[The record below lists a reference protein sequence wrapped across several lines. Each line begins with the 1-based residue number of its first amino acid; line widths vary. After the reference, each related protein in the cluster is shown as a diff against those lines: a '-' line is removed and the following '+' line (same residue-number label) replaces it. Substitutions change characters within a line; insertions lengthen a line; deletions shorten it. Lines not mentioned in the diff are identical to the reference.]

1 MSREFAIETED
12 LTKEFDDLVAVDN
25 LNLKVKKG
33 EVFALLGPDG
43 AGKSTTIR
51 LLTTILA
58 PTSGEAKVAGI
69 DVRSNPEG
77 VREKIGYMSQI
88 FNLYPDL
95 TVSENL
101 DFYAQ
106 IFQIPPEEEE
116 EKKKELLS
124 FSRLSEF
131 KKRRAEHLSGGMQ
144 KKLALSCALIHEPE
158 ILFLDEPTTGVDPVS
173 REELRKILDRLNKQ
187 GVTLFMTTP
196 YMSEAERATTVAFID
211 QGKIIHMGKP
221 RPGLEEYWI
230 ELMEK
235 R

>member
-1 MSREFAIETED
+1 MSEWAIETEN
-12 LTKEFDDLVAVDN
+12 LTKEFDGLTAVDN
-25 LNLKVKKG
+25 LNLKIKKG
-33 EVFALLGPDG
+33 EIFALLGPDG

-58 PTSGEAKVAGI
+58 PTKGEAKVAGI
-69 DVRSNPEG
+69 DIKRDPEG
-77 VREKIGYMSQI
+77 VREKIGYMSQS
-88 FNLYPDL
+88 FNLYSDL

-116 EKKKELLS
+116 QKKKELLE
-124 FSRLSEF
+124 FSHLTEF
-131 KKRRAEHLSGGMQ
+131 KERRAEYLSGGMQ

-158 ILFLDEPTTGVDPVS
+158 ILFLDEPTTGVDPLS
-173 REELRKILDRLNKQ
+173 RRELRNILTRLNKQ
-187 GVTLFMTTP
+187 GVTLFITTP
-196 YMSEAERATTVAFID
+196 YMSEAERVTTVAFID
-211 QGKIIHMGKP
+211 QGKIIHQGKP
-221 RPGLEEYWI
+221 QPGLEEYWI